1 MGEGLWS
8 PAKCGFEDGP
18 MSLLFI
24 VGSLRCW
31 SYFHNTQLHLQ
42 YARYT
47 KCQGSSEIRQG
58 NERGPMRMPRAGTLA
73 PEP

>member
-24 VGSLRCW
+24 VGKSPLLVIL
-31 SYFHNTQLHLQ
+31 S
-42 YARYT
+42 
-47 KCQGSSEIRQG
+47 
-58 NERGPMRMPRAGTLA
+58 
-73 PEP
+73 